1 MINSS
6 LPGILEGGPKNKK
19 KTSINISEPFGL
31 RDPKKTNAVI
41 REKSSRP
48 PSRRLCPVNCPTDG
62 AAGSGRRIDPAIV
75 LRAERAGRT
84 SSRRKLVPGR
94 RNEVQVP
101 KVLRTQRKK
110 QEPTCTFSDR
120 EVCIGTCAQKS
131 HTRSANLKPTLCK
144 KSASGCTNR
153 RKPRIEMHL
162 ITHSRSLDQATE

>member
-1 MINSS
+1 
-6 LPGILEGGPKNKK
+6 
-19 KTSINISEPFGL
+19 
-31 RDPKKTNAVI
+31 
-41 REKSSRP
+41 
-48 PSRRLCPVNCPTDG
+48 LCPVNCPTDG

-120 EVCIGTCAQKS
+120 EVCIGTCAQKRS
-131 HTRSANLKPTLCK
+131 HPVGKLEAHAVQEVCQRVYQ
-144 KSASGCTNR
+144 
-153 RKPRIEMHL
+153 
-162 ITHSRSLDQATE
+162 QA